1 MNTCDL
7 VLFQYRKNKDE
18 CLLNTFLRHCVSC
31 LKAKWKREGH
41 VSYGLSPGL
50 RRYKGGGLWLTM
62 AIYADDL
69 NLIGTIDAISQI
81 VPQLKVQFEMKN
93 LGETTM
99 CLNLQ
104 VEYLAICILL
114 H

>member
-1 MNTCDL
+1 MFAKYNFETLRVMPEVQVEEGRTCEPWAL
-7 VLFQYRKNKDE
+7 TRTTTN
-18 CLLNTFLRHCVSC
+18 
-31 LKAKWKREGH
+31 
-41 VSYGLSPGL
+41 
-50 RRYKGGGLWLTM
+50 KGGGLWLTM

-99 CLNLQ
+99 CLHLQ